1 MPGSWERGQA
11 ENILKERGRLLVD
24 HQTSLGYNEKDNFKE
39 KKDVCP
45 MLNHDLELRFC
56 KARRGAIAREFS
68 HLNPEQQKAA
78 LTTEGPLLLLAGAGS
93 GKTTVLI
100 HRVANLM
107 KYGRGSDSTEV
118 PEWVT
123 EDDLTFLEEYVRTGA
138 GDKARQ
144 ERLCA
149 LDPAAPWTILAITFT
164 NKAAG
169 ELKDRLAR
177 MLGPAAND
185 IWASTFHSACVRILR
200 RDIEKLGFASSFT
213 IYDTDD
219 SLRVV
224 KDILKDL
231 GIDDK
236 QFPPRSVLGYISRAK
251 DAMKLADQYL
261 AECERSGDFRLT
273 KIAKIYAEYQ
283 RRLWEASALDFDD
296 IIFHTVRLL
305 QQFDEVREFYQR
317 KFRYVLIDEYQD
329 TNNLQY
335 LLASTL
341 AGGYENFCVVGDDD
355 QSIYRFRGATIEN
368 ILSFE
373 KQYKGCR
380 VIRLEENYRSTKH
393 ILEASN
399 AVIRNN
405 QGRKGKELWTKAG
418 EGDKLT
424 LYAAM
429 NENDEAQYVAARI
442 LEGYSQGRKWK
453 DHAILYRMNAQS
465 NQIENACKR
474 NGIPYRIIGGTR
486 FFDRAEVKD
495 MVAYLAVLNNPEDDL
510 RLTRIINNPPRG
522 IGAKTI
528 ETAQEIARR
537 EESSLYAVI
546 DNARMY
552 PELERSAAKLAGF
565 TALMGELAGLLDELP
580 LDQFYEELILRTGY
594 ATMLESK
601 NTVED
606 RTRLEN
612 VRELLT
618 SIHSYLENAG
628 EEPSL
633 AGFLDEIALYTD
645 LDSHDPDQDCV
656 VMMTM
661 HSAKG
666 LEFPVVFVVGAEEG
680 IFPGIRAIGE
690 TEEMEEE
697 RRLCY
702 VAMTRA
708 KEKLYLT
715 CANQRMLF
723 GRTSSNRPSR
733 FVEEIPPEH
742 LERLG
747 RSCLPDLGGGEEG
760 WSGMPSRSSGYGGYG
775 SYQRP
780 TYGGGRSA
788 QAGQG
793 GSRTDRDPRPQ
804 PSYGGFVRAMSGAGG
819 GATGS
824 ARTRQP
830 LASSPVGA
838 GAPGGGGSLPAF
850 QKGDTVRHKAFGQG
864 MVLSVQKMGGDALLE
879 IAFDQVGTK
888 RLMLKSAAAHMEK
901 L

>member
-1 MPGSWERGQA
+1 M
-11 ENILKERGRLLVD
+11 LD
-24 HQTSLGYNEKDNFKE
+24 HQ
-39 KKDVCP
+39 
-45 MLNHDLELRFC
+45 LEQRFTA
-56 KARRGAIAREFS
+56 ARRAAIARDFAS
-68 HLNPEQQKAA
+68 LNEQQRQAV
-78 LTTEGPLLLLAGAGS
+78 LDTEGPLLLLAGAGS

-100 HRVANLM
+100 NRVANLM
-107 KYGRGSDSTEV
+107 RYGRGSDSPEV
-118 PEWVT
+118 PQWVT
-123 EDDLTFLEEYVRTGA
+123 EEDLDFLETYARTGE
-138 GDKARQ
+138 GD
-144 ERLCA
+144 RLRMEELCS

-169 ELKDRLAR
+169 ELKERLGA
-177 MLGPAAND
+177 MLGPQAENV
-185 IWASTFHSACVRILR
+185 WASTFHSACVRILR
-200 RDIEKLGFASSFT
+200 RDIERLGFASSFT

-219 SLRVV
+219 SLRVI
-224 KDILKDL
+224 KDCLKTL
-231 GIDDK
+231 ELDDK

-251 DAMKLADQYL
+251 DQMLLAPDYL
-261 AECERSGDFRLT
+261 AQKEKEGDFRLIR
-273 KIAKIYAEYQ
+273 IAKVYVEYQ
-283 RRLWEASALDFDD
+283 RRLWEANALDFDD
-296 IIFHTVRLL
+296 IILHTVRLL
-305 QQFDEVREFYQR
+305 QQFEEVRAYYQR

-373 KQYKGCR
+373 QQYPTCR
-380 VIRLEENYRSTKH
+380 TIRLEENYRSTKH

-418 EGDKLT
+418 EGEKLT
-424 LYAAM
+424 LYTAM
-429 NENDEAQYVAARI
+429 NENDEAQYVAARV
-442 LEGYSQGRKWK
+442 LEDFSQGRAWK
-453 DHAILYRMNAQS
+453 DHAVLYRMNAQS
-465 NQIENACKR
+465 NQLETAIKR
-474 NGIPYRIIGGTR
+474 NGVPYRIIGGTR

-495 MVAYLAVLNNPEDDL
+495 MIAYLAVLNNPEDDL
-510 RLTRIINNPPRG
+510 RLQRIVNNPPRG
-522 IGAKTI
+522 IGAKTM
-528 ETAQEIARR
+528 ETAQEVARR
-537 EESSLYAVI
+537 EETSLFSVL

-552 PELERSAAKLAGF
+552 PELERSAAKLAVF
-565 TALMGELAGLLDELP
+565 TNLMGELSALLPTLP
-580 LDQFYEELILRTGY
+580 LDQFYEELMIRTGY

-612 VRELLT
+612 IRELLT
-618 SIHSYLENAG
+618 SIRGYMENAG
-628 EEPSL
+628 EEPTL

-690 TEEMEEE
+690 PEEMEEE

-715 CANQRMLF
+715 CAGQRMLF

-742 LERLG
+742 LERSG
-747 RSCLPDLGGGEEG
+747 RTFLDREESWG
-760 WSGMPSRSSGYGGYG
+760 GMPSRTSGYGGYG
-775 SYQRP
+775 KPERSPYDQRP
-780 TYGGGRSA
+780 QTSGGQR
-788 QAGQG
+788 
-793 GSRTDRDPRPQ
+793 RD
-804 PSYGGFVRAMSGAGG
+804 YGGFSRAMGSGSSSVSTAPK
-819 GATGS
+819 TDLS
-824 ARTRQP
+824 A
-830 LASSPVGA
+830 
-838 GAPGGGGSLPAF
+838 F
-850 QKGDTVRHKAFGQG
+850 HKGDMVRHKAFGQG
-864 MVLSVQKMGGDALLE
+864 MILSIQKMGGDALVE
-879 IAFDQVGTK
+879 IAFDNVGTK
-888 RLMLKSAAAHMEK
+888 RLMLKSAAAHMTK
-901 L
+901 V

>member
-1 MPGSWERGQA
+1 
-11 ENILKERGRLLVD
+11 
-24 HQTSLGYNEKDNFKE
+24 
-39 KKDVCP
+39 
-45 MLNHDLELRFC
+45 MLNREEELRFC
-56 KARRGAIAREFS
+56 KARRAAIALDYQN
-68 HLNPEQQKAA
+68 LNPEQRRAA
-78 LTTEGPLLLLAGAGS
+78 LATEGPLLLLAGAGS

-100 HRVANLM
+100 HRIANLM
-107 KYGRGSDSTEV
+107 KYGRGSDCDEA
-118 PEWVT
+118 PAWAAPA
-123 EDDLTFLEEYVRTGA
+123 DLAFLEGYVQNPDPA
-138 GDKARQ
+138 QKAEQ
-144 ERLCA
+144 ERLCRV
-149 LDPAAPWTILAITFT
+149 DPAVPWSIIAITFT

-169 ELKDRLAR
+169 ELKERLER
-177 MLGPAAND
+177 MLGPSAND

-200 RDIEKLGFASSFT
+200 RDIEKLGFSSSFT

-219 SLRVV
+219 YLRVV
-224 KDILKDL
+224 KDCLKDL
-231 GIDDK
+231 NIDEK
-236 QFPPRSVLGYISRAK
+236 QFPPRSVLGFISRAK
-251 DAMKLADQYL
+251 DAMKLAEEYL
-261 AECERSGDFRLT
+261 ADCERAGDFRLT
-273 KIAKIYAEYQ
+273 KIAKVYVEYQ

-296 IIFHTVRLL
+296 IILHTVRLL
-305 QQFDEVREFYQR
+305 QQHEDVRAFYQR

-373 KQYKGCR
+373 EQYKGCR
-380 VIRLEENYRSTKH
+380 VIRLEENYRSTRH

-405 QGRKGKELWTKAG
+405 QGRKGKELWTRAG
-418 EGDKLT
+418 EGEKLQ
-424 LYAAM
+424 LYTAM

-442 LEGYSQGRKWK
+442 LEDYSQGRHWK
-453 DHAILYRMNAQS
+453 DHAVLYRMNAQS
-465 NQIENACKR
+465 NQVEQAFKR

-495 MVAYLAVLNNPEDDL
+495 MIAYLAVLNNPEDDL

-522 IGAKTI
+522 IGAKTV

-537 EESSLYAVI
+537 EGVSLFAVI

-552 PELERSAAKLAGF
+552 PELDRAAAKLAQFSGM
-565 TALMGELAGLLDELP
+565 MGELAQQAQTMPLP
-580 LDQFYEELILRTGY
+580 DFYEELIARTGY
-594 ATMLESK
+594 AVMLESK

-618 SIHSYLENAG
+618 SINGYLENAG

-702 VAMTRA
+702 VA
-708 KEKLYLT
+708 
-715 CANQRMLF
+715 
-723 GRTSSNRPSR
+723 
-733 FVEEIPPEH
+733 
-742 LERLG
+742 
-747 RSCLPDLGGGEEG
+747 
-760 WSGMPSRSSGYGGYG
+760 
-775 SYQRP
+775 
-780 TYGGGRSA
+780 
-788 QAGQG
+788 
-793 GSRTDRDPRPQ
+793 
-804 PSYGGFVRAMSGAGG
+804 
-819 GATGS
+819 
-824 ARTRQP
+824 
-830 LASSPVGA
+830 
-838 GAPGGGGSLPAF
+838 
-850 QKGDTVRHKAFGQG
+850 
-864 MVLSVQKMGGDALLE
+864 
-879 IAFDQVGTK
+879 
-888 RLMLKSAAAHMEK
+888 
-901 L
+901 

>member
-1 MPGSWERGQA
+1 
-11 ENILKERGRLLVD
+11 
-24 HQTSLGYNEKDNFKE
+24 
-39 KKDVCP
+39 
-45 MLNHDLELRFC
+45 MLNHEQELRFV
-56 KARRGAIAREFS
+56 KARRAAVARDFGR
-68 HLNPEQQKAA
+68 LNPQQREAV

-100 HRVANLM
+100 NRVANLM
-107 KYGRGSDSTEV
+107 RYGRGSDSPEV
-118 PEWVT
+118 PGWVT
-123 EDDLTFLEEYVRTGA
+123 EEDLAFLERYA
-138 GDKARQ
+138 GERGIPAPEDKARQ
-144 ERLCA
+144 EQLCA
-149 LDPAAPWTILAITFT
+149 LEPAAPWTILAITFT

-169 ELKDRLAR
+169 ELKERLGR
-177 MLGPAAND
+177 MLGPAAED
-185 IWASTFHSACVRILR
+185 VWASTFHSACVRILR
-200 RDIEKLGFASSFT
+200 RDIERLGFASSFT

-219 SLRVV
+219 SLRVI
-224 KDILKDL
+224 KDCMKDL
-231 GIDDK
+231 NVDDK
-236 QFPPRSVLGYISRAK
+236 QFPPRSVLGCISRAK
-251 DAMKLADQYL
+251 DALKLAEEYL
-261 AECERSGDFRLT
+261 AECERAGDFRLT
-273 KIAKIYAEYQ
+273 KIAKIYVEYQ

-296 IIFHTVRLL
+296 IILHTVRLL
-305 QQFDEVREFYQR
+305 QQFDDVREYYQK

-373 KQYKGCR
+373 KQYPRCR
-380 VIRLEENYRSTKH
+380 TIRLEENYRSTRH

-418 EGDKLT
+418 EGEKLH
-424 LYAAM
+424 LYTAM
-429 NENDEAQYVAARI
+429 NENDEARFVADRI
-442 LEGYSQGRKWK
+442 VEDVAQGRRWK

-465 NQIENACKR
+465 NQLENACKR
-474 NGIPYRIIGGTR
+474 SGIPYRIIGGTR

-510 RLTRIINNPPRG
+510 RLQRIINNPPRG
-522 IGAKTI
+522 IGARTV

-537 EESSLYAVI
+537 DGTSLYAVI

-552 PELERSAAKLAGF
+552 PELERSAGKLAQF
-565 TALMGELAGLLDELP
+565 TSLMGELSGLLGELP
-580 LDQFYEELILRTGY
+580 LDRFYEELIIRTGY

-618 SIHSYLENAG
+618 SIRGYMENAG

-661 HSAKG
+661 HAAKG
-666 LEFPVVFVVGAEEG
+666 LEFPVVFLVGAEEG

-708 KEKLYLT
+708 KERLYIT
-715 CANQRMLF
+715 CAGQRMLF
-723 GRTSSNRPSR
+723 GRTSANRPSR
-733 FVEEIPPEH
+733 FVEEIPQEH
-742 LERLG
+742 LERSG
-747 RSCLPDLGGGEEG
+747 RSYLSAPEEDWG
-760 WSGMPSRSSGYGGYG
+760 GMPSRTSGYGGYG
-775 SYQRP
+775 QGASWGSRGAPRVPQGAARSPYDQRP
-780 TYGGGRSA
+780 QPARSTPA
-788 QAGQG
+788 AGQG
-793 GSRTDRDPRPQ
+793 RGRTGGL
-804 PSYGGFVRAMSGAGG
+804 GGFAAY
-819 GATGS
+819 AAPAAS
-824 ARTRQP
+824 AEA
-830 LASSPVGA
+830 AS
-838 GAPGGGGSLPAF
+838 F
-850 QKGDTVRHKAFGQG
+850 QKGDTVRHKAFGKG
-864 MVLSVQKMGGDALLE
+864 MILSIQKMGGDALAE

>member
-1 MPGSWERGQA
+1 
-11 ENILKERGRLLVD
+11 
-24 HQTSLGYNEKDNFKE
+24 
-39 KKDVCP
+39 
-45 MLNHDLELRFC
+45 MLNHEQELQFVQ
-56 KARRGAIAREFS
+56 ARRGAIARDFAR
-68 HLNPEQQKAA
+68 LNPEQQKAV
-78 LTTEGPLLLLAGAGS
+78 LTTQGPLLLLAGAGS

-100 HRVANLM
+100 HRIANLM
-107 KYGRGSDSTEV
+107 KYGRGSDSVEV
-118 PEWVT
+118 PEFVT
-123 EDDLTFLEEYVRTGA
+123 QDDLAFLEGCADGRPLSPEDRERR
-138 GDKARQ
+138 D
-144 ERLCA
+144 RLCR
-149 LDPAAPWTILAITFT
+149 LDPAAPWSILAITFT

-169 ELKDRLAR
+169 ELKDRLTR
-177 MLGPAAND
+177 MLGPAAED

-200 RDIEKLGFASSFT
+200 RDIDKLGFSSSFT

-219 SLRVV
+219 SLRVI
-224 KDILKDL
+224 KDCLKDL
-231 GIDDK
+231 QIDDK

-251 DAMKLADQYL
+251 DAMKLADMYL
-261 AECERSGDFRLT
+261 AECEKAGDFRLI
-273 KIAKIYAEYQ
+273 KIAKLYVEYQ

-296 IIFHTVRLL
+296 IILHTVRLL
-305 QQFDEVREFYQR
+305 QQKDDVREYYQR
-317 KFRYVLIDEYQD
+317 KFHYVLIDEYQD

-373 KQYKGCR
+373 EQYKGCR

-405 QGRKGKELWTKAG
+405 QGRKGKELWTKAEEG
-418 EGDKLT
+418 ETLT
-424 LYAAM
+424 LYSAM
-429 NENDEAQYVAARI
+429 NESDEAQYVATRI
-442 LEGYSQGRKWK
+442 LEDYSQGKKWK

-465 NQIENACKR
+465 NQMENACKR

-510 RLTRIINNPPRG
+510 RLSRIINNPPRG
-522 IGAKTI
+522 IGNKTV

-537 EESSLYAVI
+537 EGASLYAVV
-546 DNARMY
+546 DNAKMY
-552 PELERSAAKLAGF
+552 PELERSAGKLAAF
-565 TALMGELAGLLDELP
+565 TNLMRELSALLAELP

-594 ATMLESK
+594 TVMLEAK
-601 NTVED
+601 DTVEN
-606 RTRLEN
+606 RTRMEN

-618 SIHSYLENAG
+618 SIRGYLENAG
-628 EEPSL
+628 EDPSL

-645 LDSHDPDQDCV
+645 LDNHDPDQDCV

-666 LEFPVVFVVGAEEG
+666 LEFPVVFVVGVEEG

-733 FVEEIPPEH
+733 FAEEIPPEH
-742 LERLG
+742 LERIG
-747 RSCLPDLGGGEEG
+747 CSG
-760 WSGMPSRSSGYGGYG
+760 WTEPAQEDGDWGQMPSRTSGYGGYG
-775 SYQRP
+775 
-780 TYGGGRSA
+780 GRSA
-788 QAGQG
+788 DQKVQPN
-793 GSRTDRDPRPQ
+793 RTEGRRPAQ
-804 PSYGGFVRAMSGAGG
+804 SSYGGFVRAMSGAGNG
-819 GATGS
+819 D
-824 ARTRQP
+824 
-830 LASSPVGA
+830 GA
-838 GAPGGGGSLPAF
+838 GSGRTKYPIPSSAAGGQTAASGALPAV
-850 QKGDTVRHKAFGQG
+850 QKGDMVRHTAFGQG
-864 MVLSVQKMGGDALLE
+864 MILSIQKMGG
-879 IAFDQVGTK
+879 
-888 RLMLKSAAAHMEK
+888 
-901 L
+901 

>member
-1 MPGSWERGQA
+1 
-11 ENILKERGRLLVD
+11 
-24 HQTSLGYNEKDNFKE
+24 
-39 KKDVCP
+39 
-45 MLNHDLELRFC
+45 MLNHEQELRFV
-56 KARRGAIAREFS
+56 KARRGAIARDFTR
-68 HLNPEQQKAA
+68 LNPEQQKAA
-78 LTTEGPLLLLAGAGS
+78 LATEGPLLLLAGAGS

-100 HRVANLM
+100 HRIANLM
-107 KYGRGSDSTEV
+107 KYGRGSDSPEV
-118 PEWVT
+118 PEWAT
-123 EDDLTFLEEYVRTGA
+123 EDDLAFLEDAASGRPLSPE
-138 GDKARQ
+138 
-144 ERLCA
+144 ERERRDYLCR
-149 LDPAAPWTILAITFT
+149 LEPAAPWSILAITFT

-169 ELKDRLAR
+169 ELKDRLTL

-219 SLRVV
+219 SLRVI
-224 KDILKDL
+224 KDCLKDL
-231 GIDDK
+231 AIDDK

-251 DAMKLADQYL
+251 DAMKLADEYL
-261 AECERSGDFRLT
+261 AECEKSGDFRLT
-273 KIAKIYAEYQ
+273 KIAKIYVEYQ
-283 RRLWEASALDFDD
+283 RRLWEANALDFDD
-296 IIFHTVRLL
+296 IILHTVRLL
-305 QQFDEVREFYQR
+305 QQFEEVRSYYQR

-373 KQYKGCR
+373 KQYKNCR

-418 EGDKLT
+418 AGEKLT
-424 LYAAM
+424 LHSAM
-429 NENDEAQYVAARI
+429 NENDEAHYVATKI
-442 LEGYSQGRKWK
+442 LEAYGQGRKWK

-465 NQIENACKR
+465 NQMENACKR
-474 NGIPYRIIGGTR
+474 SGIPYRIIGGTR

-510 RLTRIINNPPRG
+510 RLARIINNPPRG
-522 IGAKTI
+522 IGAKTV

-537 EESSLYAVI
+537 DGASLYAVI

-552 PELERSAAKLAGF
+552 PELERSAGKLAAF
-565 TALMGELAGLLDELP
+565 TTLMGDLAGLLSELP
-580 LDQFYEELILRTGY
+580 LDQFYEEMLIRTGY

-618 SIHSYLENAG
+618 SIRGYLDNAG
-628 EEPSL
+628 DEPSL

-645 LDSHDPDQDCV
+645 LDNHDPDQDCV

-680 IFPGIRAIGE
+680 IFPGTRAIGE

-723 GRTSSNRPSR
+723 GRTSANRPSR

-742 LERLG
+742 LERTG
-747 RSCLPDLGGGEEG
+747 RSSLSEFGDSEWG
-760 WSGMPSRSSGYGGYG
+760 GMPSRSSGYGGYG
-775 SYQRP
+775 GYQRG
-780 TYGGGRSA
+780 TYGGYGQTRTA
-788 QAGQG
+788 QPGQ
-793 GSRTDRDPRPQ
+793 TATQRPAQ
-804 PSYGGFVRAMSGAGG
+804 TSYGGFTRAMSGAGSGYG
-819 GATGS
+819 GTSTGTSYTRRPS
-824 ARTRQP
+824 AAP
-830 LASSPVGA
+830 A
-838 GAPGGGGSLPAF
+838 GGIKSANSAPSADF
-850 QKGDTVRHKAFGQG
+850 RKGDMVRHKAFGQG
-864 MVLSVQKMGGDALLE
+864 MILSVQKMGGDALVE
-879 IAFDQVGTK
+879 IAFDNVGTK

-901 L
+901 LG

>member
-1 MPGSWERGQA
+1 M
-11 ENILKERGRLLVD
+11 LD
-24 HQTSLGYNEKDNFKE
+24 HEQ
-39 KKDVCP
+39 
-45 MLNHDLELRFC
+45 ELRFC
-56 KARRGAIAREFS
+56 KARRAAIAREFAR
-68 HLNPEQQKAA
+68 LNPEQQRAVLA
-78 LTTEGPLLLLAGAGS
+78 TEGPLLLLAGAGS

-100 HRVANLM
+100 HRIANLM
-107 KYGRGSDSTEV
+107 KYGRGSDSPEV
-118 PEWVT
+118 PQWVT
-123 EDDLTFLEEYVRTGA
+123 GDDLTFLEGYAATGQ
-138 GDKARQ
+138 GDRERQ
-144 ERLCA
+144 ERLCR
-149 LDPAAPWTILAITFT
+149 LDPAVPWSILAITFT

-169 ELKDRLAR
+169 ELKDRLAAL
-177 MLGPAAND
+177 LGPGAED

-200 RDIEKLGFASSFT
+200 RDIERLGFASSFT

-219 SLRVV
+219 SLRVI
-224 KDILKDL
+224 KDCLKDL
-231 GIDDK
+231 NLDEK
-236 QFPPRSVLGYISRAK
+236 QFPPRTVLGYLSRAK

-261 AECERSGDFRLT
+261 AECEKAGDYRLT
-273 KIAKIYAEYQ
+273 RIAQVYVEYQ
-283 RRLWEASALDFDD
+283 RRLWEANALDFDD
-296 IIFHTVRLL
+296 IILQTVRLL
-305 QQFDEVREFYQR
+305 QQFDDVREYYQR

-373 KQYKGCR
+373 KQYPGCR
-380 VIRLEENYRSTKH
+380 TIRLEENYRSTRH

-405 QGRKGKELWTKAG
+405 QGRKGKELWTRAG
-418 EGDKLT
+418 EGEKLH
-424 LYAAM
+424 LYTAM
-429 NENDEAQYVAARI
+429 NENDEARYVA
-442 LEGYSQGRKWK
+442 EQVMEDYSQGRPWK
-453 DHAILYRMNAQS
+453 DHAVLYRMNAQS
-465 NQIENACKR
+465 NQLEQAFKR

-495 MVAYLAVLNNPEDDL
+495 MIAYLAVLNNPEDDL

-522 IGAKTI
+522 IGARTV
-528 ETAQEIARR
+528 ETAQAIARR
-537 EESSLYAVI
+537 DGSSLYAVI

-552 PELERSAAKLAGF
+552 PELERAAAKLAVF
-565 TALMGELAGLLDELP
+565 TNLMGELSAMLTQLP

-594 ATMLESK
+594 AAMLETK

-618 SIHSYLENAG
+618 SINGYLENAG

-645 LDSHDPDQDCV
+645 LDNHDPDQDCV

-690 TEEMEEE
+690 QDEMEEE

-708 KEKLYLT
+708 KERLYLT
-715 CANQRMLF
+715 CAGQRMLF

-733 FVEEIPPEH
+733 FLDEIPPEH
-742 LERLG
+742 LERSG
-747 RSCLPDLGGGEEG
+747 RSFLDDG
-760 WSGMPSRSSGYGGYG
+760 WGGMPSRTSGYGGYG
-775 SYQRP
+775 MRAAQESRSPYDQRP
-780 TYGGGRSA
+780 QY
-788 QAGQG
+788 AG
-793 GSRTDRDPRPQ
+793 SQ
-804 PSYGGFVRAMSGAGG
+804 PSYGGFVQAMAGEERRRT
-819 GATGS
+819 A
-824 ARTRQP
+824 ARP
-830 LASSPVGA
+830 AAPEAPAAPAAS
-838 GAPGGGGSLPAF
+838 F
-850 QKGDTVRHKAFGQG
+850 QKGDMVQHKAFGRG
-864 MVLSVQKMGGDALLE
+864 MILSIQKMGGDALVE
-879 IAFDQVGTK
+879 IAFDNVGTK
-888 RLMLKSAAAHMEK
+888 RLMLKSASAHMSK
-901 L
+901 VST

>member
-1 MPGSWERGQA
+1 
-11 ENILKERGRLLVD
+11 
-24 HQTSLGYNEKDNFKE
+24 
-39 KKDVCP
+39 
-45 MLNHDLELRFC
+45 MLNREEELRFC
-56 KARRGAIAREFS
+56 KARRAAIALDYQN
-68 HLNPEQQKAA
+68 LNPEQRRAA
-78 LTTEGPLLLLAGAGS
+78 LATDGPLLLLAGAGS

-100 HRVANLM
+100 HRIANLM
-107 KYGRGSDSTEV
+107 KYGRGSDCDEA
-118 PEWVT
+118 PAWAAPA
-123 EDDLTFLEEYVRTGA
+123 DLAFLEGYVQNPDPA
-138 GDKARQ
+138 QKAEQ
-144 ERLCA
+144 ERLCRV
-149 LDPAAPWTILAITFT
+149 DPAVPWSIIAITFT

-169 ELKDRLAR
+169 ELKERLER
-177 MLGPAAND
+177 MLGPSAND

-200 RDIEKLGFASSFT
+200 RDIDRLGFTSSFT
-213 IYDTDD
+213 IYDTAD
-219 SLRVV
+219 SERVIKDIV
-224 KDILKDL
+224 KDFNLDEKA
-231 GIDDK
+231 
-236 QFPPRSVLGYISRAK
+236 FAPRSILGYISRAK
-251 DAMKLADQYL
+251 DAMKLGKDYL
-261 AECERSGDFRLT
+261 QECEKAGDYRLV
-273 KIAKIYAEYQ
+273 KIAKVYAEYE
-283 RRLWEASALDFDD
+283 RRLREANALDFDD
-296 IIFHTVRLL
+296 IILDTVRLL
-305 QQFDEVREFYQR
+305 QNFDDVREYYQK

-341 AGGYENFCVVGDDD
+341 AGGYENICVVGDDD

-373 KQYKGCR
+373 EQYKGCR
-380 VIRLEENYRSTKH
+380 VIRLEENYRSTRH

-405 QGRKGKELWTKAG
+405 QGRKGKELWTRAG
-418 EGDKLT
+418 EGEKLQ
-424 LYAAM
+424 LYTAM

-442 LEGYSQGRKWK
+442 LEDYSQGRHWK
-453 DHAILYRMNAQS
+453 DHAVLYRMNAQS
-465 NQIENACKR
+465 NQVEQAFKR

-495 MVAYLAVLNNPEDDL
+495 MIAYLAVLNNPEDDL

-522 IGAKTI
+522 IGAKTV

-537 EESSLYAVI
+537 EGVSLFAVI

-552 PELERSAAKLAGF
+552 PELDRAAAKLAQFSGM
-565 TALMGELAGLLDELP
+565 MGELAQQAQTMPLP
-580 LDQFYEELILRTGY
+580 DFYEELIARTGY
-594 ATMLESK
+594 AVMLESK

-618 SIHSYLENAG
+618 SINGYLENAG

-733 FVEEIPPEH
+733 FVDEIPTEH
-742 LERLG
+742 LERSG
-747 RSCLPDLGGGEEG
+747 RTFLDPGVGDWGGI
-760 WSGMPSRSSGYGGYG
+760 PSRTSGYGGY
-775 SYQRP
+775 QR
-780 TYGGGRSA
+780 GE
-788 QAGQG
+788 Q
-793 GSRTDRDPRPQ
+793 
-804 PSYGGFVRAMSGAGG
+804 SYGGFTRAMGGRTGGVYPAAPAAGRPQRPLG
-819 GATGS
+819 GRPA
-824 ARTRQP
+824 AAAVP
-830 LASSPVGA
+830 AV
-838 GAPGGGGSLPAF
+838 LPTF
-850 QKGDTVRHKAFGQG
+850 QKGDMVRHKAFGQG
-864 MVLSVQKMGGDALLE
+864 MILSVQKMGGDALVE
-879 IAFDQVGTK
+879 IAFDNVGTK

-901 L
+901 I

>member
-1 MPGSWERGQA
+1 
-11 ENILKERGRLLVD
+11 
-24 HQTSLGYNEKDNFKE
+24 
-39 KKDVCP
+39 
-45 MLNHDLELRFC
+45 MLDQEQELRFS
-56 KARRGAIAREFS
+56 KARRGAIAREFA
-68 HLNPEQQKAA
+68 HLNPEQQRAVLA
-78 LTTEGPLLLLAGAGS
+78 TEGPLLLLAGAGS

-100 HRVANLM
+100 HRIANLM
-107 KYGRGSDSTEV
+107 KYGRGSDSPEV
-118 PEWVT
+118 PERVT
-123 EDDLTFLEEYVRTGA
+123 EDDLRFLEEYAASGA
-138 GDKARQ
+138 GDRARQ
-144 ERLCA
+144 EALCRLE
-149 LDPAAPWTILAITFT
+149 PAAPWTILAITFT

-169 ELKDRLAR
+169 ELKERLER

-200 RDIEKLGFASSFT
+200 RDIEKLGFSSSFT

-224 KDILKDL
+224 KDCLKDL
-231 GIDDK
+231 NIDEK

-251 DAMKLADQYL
+251 DAMKLAEEYL
-261 AECERSGDFRLT
+261 ADCERAGDFRLT
-273 KIAKIYAEYQ
+273 KIAKVYVEYQ

-296 IIFHTVRLL
+296 IILHTVRLL
-305 QQFDEVREFYQR
+305 QQHEDVRAFYQR

-373 KQYKGCR
+373 EQYKGCR
-380 VIRLEENYRSTKH
+380 VIRLEENYRSTRH

-405 QGRKGKELWTKAG
+405 QGRKGKELWTRAG
-418 EGDKLT
+418 EGEKLQ
-424 LYAAM
+424 LYTAM

-442 LEGYSQGRKWK
+442 LEDYSQGRHWK
-453 DHAILYRMNAQS
+453 DHAVLYRMNAQS
-465 NQIENACKR
+465 NQVEQAFKR

-495 MVAYLAVLNNPEDDL
+495 MIAYLAVLNNPEDDL

-522 IGAKTI
+522 IGAKTV

-537 EESSLYAVI
+537 EGVSLFAVI

-552 PELERSAAKLAGF
+552 PELDRAAAKLAQFSGM
-565 TALMGELAGLLDELP
+565 MGELAQQAQTMPLP
-580 LDQFYEELILRTGY
+580 DFYEELIARTGY
-594 ATMLESK
+594 AVMLESK

-618 SIHSYLENAG
+618 SINGYLENAG

-733 FVEEIPPEH
+733 FVDEIPTEH
-742 LERLG
+742 LEL
-747 RSCLPDLGGGEEG
+747 
-760 WSGMPSRSSGYGGYG
+760 
-775 SYQRP
+775 
-780 TYGGGRSA
+780 
-788 QAGQG
+788 
-793 GSRTDRDPRPQ
+793 
-804 PSYGGFVRAMSGAGG
+804 
-819 GATGS
+819 
-824 ARTRQP
+824 
-830 LASSPVGA
+830 
-838 GAPGGGGSLPAF
+838 SLI
-850 QKGDTVRHKAFGQG
+850 H
-864 MVLSVQKMGGDALLE
+864 
-879 IAFDQVGTK
+879 I
-888 RLMLKSAAAHMEK
+888 
-901 L
+901 